1 MSAPRPPV
9 PGIPGCCASWTWVR
23 PCGYAAGRTIWTS
36 PSRSTSLPTPTTPP
50 SGSPCESPQARGE
63 LAPSA
68 CEGRLR
74 LTRRQFAVWYAGGY
88 RTVTAATLAGVR
100 GDPQEV
106 ARLVLATADR
116 EPWLPE
122 HF

>member
-1 MSAPRPPV
+1 T
-9 PGIPGCCASWTWVR
+9 IPLDVTTDNDDTIQR
-23 PCGYAAGRTIWTS
+23 FTLRITAGT
-36 PSRSTSLPTPTTPP
+36 
-50 SGSPCESPQARGE
+50 GE

-68 CEGRLR
+68 CDGRLR

-88 RTVTAATLAGVR
+88 RTATAATLAGVR

-122 HF
+122 YF